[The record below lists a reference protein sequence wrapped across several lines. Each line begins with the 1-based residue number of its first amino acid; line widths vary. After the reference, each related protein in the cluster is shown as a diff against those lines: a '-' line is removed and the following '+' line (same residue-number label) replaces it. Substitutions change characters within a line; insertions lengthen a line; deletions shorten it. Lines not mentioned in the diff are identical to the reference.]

1 VAWGMQEKNE
11 DLEKALELSSWAT
24 EVTKNEIKS
33 PTERKPDYF
42 TTKEWATQ
50 REGTYAMYA
59 DTYAM
64 VQYRLGNY
72 QKGFDL
78 ANEAAIKMRK
88 GKDADLNNTYAL
100 LAEKVLPADK
110 LKSELE
116 QFVKEGKASTSVKEI
131 LKRNFIA
138 EKKSEDGFDTYVK
151 ALERE
156 AYLKLIEETKKDML
170 EQKSPQFALKNLSGE
185 TVSLE
190 NLKGKVIIVDFW
202 ATWCGPCKASFPGM
216 QNMVT
221 KYKDNP
227 NVQFLF
233 IDSWE
238 RGEPA
243 EKLKNVGEFIDQ
255 NKYAFNVLMDTDD
268 SVIEKFKVDG
278 IPTKFIIDKTGLIR
292 FKSVGYGGNDD
303 KLAKEIDLMI
313 ELSNDP
319 NKAF

>member
-1 VAWGMQEKNE
+1 
-11 DLEKALELSSWAT
+11 
-24 EVTKNEIKS
+24 
-33 PTERKPDYF
+33 
-42 TTKEWATQ
+42 
-50 REGTYAMYA
+50 
-59 DTYAM
+59 
-64 VQYRLGNY
+64 
-72 QKGFDL
+72 
-78 ANEAAIKMRK
+78 
-88 GKDADLNNTYAL
+88 
-100 LAEKVLPADK
+100 
-110 LKSELE
+110 
-116 QFVKEGKASTSVKEI
+116 
-131 LKRNFIA
+131 
-138 EKKSEDGFDTYVK
+138 
-151 ALERE
+151 
-156 AYLKLIEETKKDML
+156 
-170 EQKSPQFALKNLSGE
+170 
-185 TVSLE
+185 
-190 NLKGKVIIVDFW
+190 
-202 ATWCGPCKASFPGM
+202 
-216 QNMVT
+216 MVT

-255 NKYAFNVLMDTDD
+255 NKYAFNVLMDMDD